1 MKAVRIHDFGDPSVL
16 RYEEVPVPEPA
27 AGEVLVKITAAGLNF
42 IDTYHRQGWYPLPRP
57 FILGQDGAG
66 VVEKVGAGVTEFKPG
81 DQVGW
86 AQHQGSYAQYAS
98 IPVGKLIPVPTGVTS
113 EQAAAVL
120 LQGMTA
126 HYLAVSTYPLKAGDT
141 CLVHAA
147 AGGTGALLV
156 QIAKLRGAR
165 VIATVGN
172 AEKAQLA
179 KEAGADEAIIY
190 TEADFE
196 AEVLRLTNGKKLDV
210 VYDSVGKDT
219 FAKSLNCLRPRGYM
233 VLFGQASGRVEPM
246 DPQVLNQKGSLY
258 LTRPTLGAYTLT
270 RDELLGRAND
280 LFTWIKAGQ
289 LTVRI
294 DQSFALKD
302 ASEAHRY
309 LEGRQTKGKVLLI
322 P

>member
-42 IDTYHRQGWYPLPRP
+42 IDTYHRQGWYPLARP

-86 AQHQGSYAQYAS
+86 AQHQGSYAQFAS

-141 CLVHAA
+141 CLIHAA

>member
-86 AQHQGSYAQYAS
+86 AQHQGSYAQFAS

-141 CLVHAA
+141 CLIHAA

>member
-1 MKAVRIHDFGDPSVL
+1 MKAVRVHDFGGPDLL
-16 RYEEVPVPEPA
+16 RYEEAPTPSPA
-27 AGEVLVKITAAGLNF
+27 QGEVLVKVAAAGLNF

-66 VVEKVGAGVTEFKPG
+66 VVEAVGAGVTEFQPG
-81 DQVGW
+81 AAVAW
-86 AQHQGSYAQYAS
+86 AQHQGSYAEYAS
-98 IPVGKLIPVPTGVTS
+98 IAAGKLIPVPADVTL

-126 HYLAVSTYPLKAGDT
+126 HYLAVSTYPLSPSDT
-141 CLVHAA
+141 CLIHAA

-165 VIATVGN
+165 VIGTVGT
-172 AEKAQLA
+172 AEKAELA
-179 KEAGADEAIIY
+179 KAAGADETIIY
-190 TEADFE
+190 TEMDFE
-196 AEVLRLTNGKKLDV
+196 SEVKRLTGGRGVDV

-219 FAKSLNCLRPRGYM
+219 FEKSLNCLRPRGYL
-233 VLFGQASGRVEPM
+233 VLFGQASGRVAPL

-270 RDELLGRAND
+270 REELLGRAND
-280 LFTWIKAGQ
+280 LFGWIAAGR
-289 LTVRI
+289 LAVRI
-294 DQSFALKD
+294 DQSFPLQEA
-302 ASEAHRY
+302 AAAHRY
-309 LEGRQTKGKVLLI
+309 LEGRQSKGKVLLI

>member
-27 AGEVLVKITAAGLNF
+27 AGEVLVKIAAAGLNF

-66 VVEKVGAGVTEFKPG
+66 VVEKVGAGVTELKAG

-86 AQHQGSYAQYAS
+86 SQHQGSYAQYAS
-98 IPVGKLIPVPTGVTS
+98 IPVGKLIPVPTGVTP

-141 CLVHAA
+141 CLIHAA

-172 AEKAQLA
+172 AEKAKLA
-179 KEAGADEAIIY
+179 KEAGADGTIIY

-246 DPQVLNQKGSLY
+246 DPQILNQKGSLY

-270 RDELLGRAND
+270 REELLSRAND
-280 LFTWIKAGQ
+280 LFSWIKAGQ

-294 DQSFALKD
+294 DQNFALKD
-302 ASEAHRY
+302 AAEAHRY